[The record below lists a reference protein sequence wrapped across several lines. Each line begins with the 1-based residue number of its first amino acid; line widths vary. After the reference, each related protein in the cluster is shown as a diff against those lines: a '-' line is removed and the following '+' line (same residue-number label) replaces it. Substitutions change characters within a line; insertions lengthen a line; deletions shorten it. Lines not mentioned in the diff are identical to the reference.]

1 MHAKSLQTLFDLKG
15 CSPPGSSAHGI
26 LQARIWSG
34 LPCPPSGDL
43 SNPGI
48 KSVSP
53 VAPALQVDS
62 LLLSHQGSSQK
73 IHTIILHIS
82 ACYVWY

>member
-1 MHAKSLQTLFDLKG
+1 MHAKSLQTLCDLKG

-53 VAPALQVDS
+53 VAPAL
-62 LLLSHQGSSQK
+62 
-73 IHTIILHIS
+73 
-82 ACYVWY
+82 